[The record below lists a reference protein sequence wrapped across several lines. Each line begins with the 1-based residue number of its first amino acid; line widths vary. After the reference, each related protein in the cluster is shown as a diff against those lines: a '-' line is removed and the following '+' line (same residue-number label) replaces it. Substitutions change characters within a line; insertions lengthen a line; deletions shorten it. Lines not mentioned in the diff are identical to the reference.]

1 MLVNMGSLRTGLQ
14 RAGFVAGFLAAW
26 AEGSWAAEGA
36 GKPAGRSL
44 DRFEMFDRDHDGRV
58 TASELGQPVL
68 FQLLDLNGDGVI
80 LRAEAVEALENVQS
94 RKRWARLDASPSVR
108 AQEAAV
114 SLTETLRVIPAT
126 TAGIGKR
133 LLDWDVRTLNGQR
146 RRLAPGPG
154 RRGLVVAVT
163 SSSCPLSR
171 KYAPVLARMEAE
183 YQPRGFDFVFLA
195 PVTTDSPESVAALA
209 KAQGWLGEMVLDP
222 QHETAGVLGV
232 RSTTEVLVYDA
243 ARTLIYRGAID
254 DQYGLGYS
262 RATAQTRPLAQA
274 LEAVLA
280 GHFPEV
286 TATTA
291 PGCVVE
297 APTPGPGAIPPKA
310 PVTYHHQIARLI
322 QRHCVECHREGGL
335 APFPLQR
342 YEDVVAHAG
351 TIRRQVDRGVMP
363 PWFAASTHDQVW
375 SNDRSL
381 AAGDRAELLAWLD
394 GDRPA
399 GDPAEAPLPLKF
411 PAEWSIGKPDLVL
424 QIPQPIAIPA
434 EGVMEYQQ
442 RVVSTELTED
452 RWVSAVEIQPT
463 APAVVHHVLVF
474 VRPPKAAGKRRGDD
488 GVDEGSGFF
497 AAYVPGNSYEAL
509 PEGFAKR
516 LPAGSRLRFQIHYTP
531 NGQATN
537 DQVRMGLKF
546 RTSPPRHS
554 VHVIGLANPLLK
566 IPAGASRHAEQA
578 GSSVPHE
585 ARILAFLPHMHLRG
599 TAFRYEVQE
608 PGGAFR
614 TLLDIPRYDFNWQLT
629 YRCAEPIRVPAGSRL
644 RATGWF
650 NNSAANPANPDP
662 TREVPWGLQTY
673 DEMLLGYV
681 EYYFPEEVP

>member
-1 MLVNMGSLRTGLQ
+1 MLVPMGILRTGRA
-14 RAGFVAGFLAAW
+14 RAGCMAILLAAW
-26 AEGSWAAEGA
+26 PGGLWAAESS
-36 GKPAGRSL
+36 GKPARKSQ

-58 TASELGQPVL
+58 TASELGQPGL

-80 LRAEAVEALENVQS
+80 LRAEAAEALDNVQS
-94 RKRWARLDASPSVR
+94 RKRWARLDASRSVQTR
-108 AQEAAV
+108 AATN
-114 SLTETLRVIPAT
+114 SLTESLRIIPAT
-126 TAGIGKR
+126 AAGIGKR
-133 LLDWDVRTLNGQR
+133 LADWEVRTLDGRSRQ
-146 RRLAPGPG
+146 LAPGPG

-171 KYAPVLARMEAE
+171 KYAPVLARLEAD
-183 YQPRGFDFVFLA
+183 YQARGFDFVFLA

-209 KAQGWLGEMVLDP
+209 KAQGWQGEIVLDP
-222 QHETAGVLGV
+222 RHETAGVLGV

-262 RATAQTRPLAQA
+262 RAAAQTRPLAKA

-280 GHFPEV
+280 GHSPEV

-297 APTPGPGAIPPKA
+297 APAQVAEALRPKV
-310 PVTYHHQIARLI
+310 PVTYHRQIARLI

-342 YEDVVAHAG
+342 YEDVIAHAG

-363 PWFAASTHDQVW
+363 PWFAASGHDIAW

-381 AAGDRAELLAWLD
+381 TAEDRAELLAWLE

-411 PAEWSIGKPDLVL
+411 PTEWTIGKPDLVL

-434 EGVMEYQQ
+434 EGVMDYQQ

-474 VRPPKAAGKRRGDD
+474 VRPPKDAAKRRGDD
-488 GVDEGSGFF
+488 AVDEGSGFF
-497 AAYVPGNSYEAL
+497 AAYVPGNAWERL
-509 PEGFAKR
+509 PEGFGKR

-531 NGQATN
+531 NGQATT
-537 DQVRMGLKF
+537 DQVRIGLKF

-578 GSSVPHE
+578 GSPVPHE

-599 TAFRYEVQE
+599 VAFRYEVQE

-629 YRCAEPIRVPAGSRL
+629 YRCAEPVRVPAGSRL

-650 NNSAANPANPDP
+650 NNSASNPANPDP
-662 TREVPWGLQTY
+662 TREVRWGLQTY